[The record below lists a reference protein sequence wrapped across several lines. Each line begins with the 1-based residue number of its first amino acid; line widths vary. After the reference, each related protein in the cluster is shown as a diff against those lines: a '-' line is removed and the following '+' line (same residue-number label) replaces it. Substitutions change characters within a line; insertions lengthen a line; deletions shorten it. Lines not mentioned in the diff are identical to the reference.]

1 VAVAL
6 AMSVLPVPGGP
17 KSSRPLGGRREP
29 VKMSG
34 RMSGHTVISRTDCL
48 AKASPAMASKGT
60 PGEASS
66 TSLRIISAS
75 FMSTPRID
83 G

>member
-1 VAVAL
+1 MQAGVRGVAGCESRWAVAL

-60 PGEASS
+60 PGW
-66 TSLRIISAS
+66 
-75 FMSTPRID
+75 